1 MKTLLVVDMQ
11 KGFIKN
17 DDYLA
22 LNKKI
27 ENLILSNQY
36 DKIFFT
42 KFINDKSNNPLYE
55 QKIGWKGLKTEEE
68 QEISLTIPKNSIVFE
83 KNGYGLKIEDLLYI
97 KSLDVKQLDICGVK
111 SEACVYA
118 IALQLWDAGIYP
130 NILINYVMGDTNMK
144 DVYIK
149 QFGGIDS
156 KEYMNE

>member
-22 LNKKI
+22 LNDKL
-27 ENLILSNQY
+27 EGLISNNQY
-36 DKIFFT
+36 DKVIFT
-42 KFINDKSNNPLYE
+42 KFINNKSNNPLYE
-55 QKIGWKGLKTEEE
+55 QKIGWKGLKTRKD

-83 KNGYGLKIEDLLYI
+83 KYGYGLRIEDLEYI
-97 KSLDVKQLDICGVK
+97 KSLNVKQVDICGVK

-118 IALQLWDAGIYP
+118 IALQLWDLGIYP
-130 NILINYVMGDTNMK
+130 NILINYVMGDTKMK

-149 QFGGIDS
+149 QFGGVDN
-156 KEYMNE
+156 KE